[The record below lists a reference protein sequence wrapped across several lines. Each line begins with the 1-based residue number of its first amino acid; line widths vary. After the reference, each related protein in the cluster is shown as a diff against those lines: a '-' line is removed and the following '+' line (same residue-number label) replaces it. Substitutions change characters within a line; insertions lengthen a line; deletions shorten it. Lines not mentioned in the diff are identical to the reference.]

1 MPVMK
6 VSKETV
12 DRLAELSR
20 LEFSETEKEQI
31 RNDLEKI
38 VGFVEKLGELPV
50 DDVEP
55 LVYMSEEQNVTR
67 ADVPQQTLGLEDA
80 LKNAPRKDSDYIRV
94 PKVLEKKD

>member
-1 MPVMK
+1 MK

>member
-1 MPVMK
+1 MK

-20 LEFSETEKEQI
+20 LEFSETEKDQI

-38 VGFVEKLGELPV
+38 VGFVEKLSELPV
-50 DDVEP
+50 DNVEP

-67 ADVPQQTLGLEDA
+67 ADVPQQVMGLKEA
-80 LKNAPRKDSDYIRV
+80 LKNAPKKDSDYIRV

>member
-1 MPVMK
+1 MK

-20 LEFSETEKEQI
+20 LEFSETEKDQI

-38 VGFVEKLGELPV
+38 VGFVEKLSELPV
-50 DDVEP
+50 DNVEP

-67 ADVPQQTLGLEDA
+67 ADVPQQVMGLEEA

>member
-1 MPVMK
+1 MSAMK

-20 LEFSETEKEQI
+20 LEFSETEKDQI

-38 VGFVEKLGELPV
+38 VGFVEKLSELPV
-50 DDVEP
+50 DNVEP

-67 ADVPQQTLGLEDA
+67 ADVPQQVMGLKEA
-80 LKNAPRKDSDYIRV
+80 LKNAPKKDSDYIRV